1 MNLEECL
8 CDKRQR
14 LIVVIFYDDEDS
26 YRVSRRL
33 MKMIVLSIEDDSGPG
48 AMSTSGAEKMFLSR
62 SA

>member
-14 LIVVIFYDDEDS
+14 LIVVIFYDDEYS
-26 YRVSRRL
+26 YRVSRRF

-48 AMSTSGAEKMFLSR
+48 AMSTSGEEKIFLSR
-62 SA
+62 ST